1 MKLTIVNSTAPGT
14 AGLLSPLFDALVD
27 SGEVDLTVLEQA
39 PLAESSRP
47 FSCERTLSNSLYRYR
62 LEPLPTYFYNRR
74 HACAQV
80 LSNQFK
86 SLLAEIRPDVVYI
99 LGEPGYLSTYQVVRF
114 AHRHLP
120 RARIC
125 LLAAQNVYQR
135 FPPPFPSIE
144 RWVMAH
150 LDHAFPLGE
159 EHEAVLRRK
168 GYTGFAT
175 CVPLGVDTN
184 AFAPRPR
191 VALIQGIELP
201 RPVVGYAG
209 EFLPARDL
217 SSLIEAVALCRLEPS
232 LLLVGDG
239 PSRPELES
247 LAQQRSFA
255 DRILFAGRV
264 PHCQMPHYL
273 NSMDMLVL
281 PSRAIRNRCFGIF
294 QIANTEQFG
303 RVLVEAMAC
312 GKPVVGSSCG
322 EIPKVI
328 GDAGRVYPEG
338 RTDLLAATLQEL
350 CAHDALRARLG
361 RAGLARART
370 VYDWR
375 VIARQLL
382 SVMRALPAPA
392 EATRRSP
399 THLRRTALNAD
410 AVRAL
415 TSRRASSALPGSSAR
430 GD

>member
-1 MKLTIVNSTAPGT
+1 VKLTIVNSTAPGT
-14 AGLLSPLFDALVD
+14 AALLSPLFDALAD
-27 SGEVDLTVLEQA
+27 SGEADLTVLEQV
-39 PLAESSRP
+39 PLAESSQRV
-47 FSCERTLSNSLYRYR
+47 SCGRTLSDSLHRYR

-74 HACAQV
+74 HASAQV
-80 LSNQFK
+80 LSNQFT
-86 SLLAEIRPDVVYI
+86 SLLAETRPDVVYI

-120 RARIC
+120 KARIC

-175 CVPLGVDTN
+175 CVPLGVDTD
-184 AFAPRPR
+184 AFAPSPR
-191 VALIQGIELP
+191 IARIQGIELP
-201 RPVVGYAG
+201 QPVVGYAG
-209 EFLPARDL
+209 EFLSARDL
-217 SSLIEAVALCRLEPS
+217 SSLIEAVALCRPEPS

-239 PSRPELES
+239 PGRPGLES
-247 LAQQRSFA
+247 LARRRLPA

-264 PHCQMPHYL
+264 PHHQMPHYL
-273 NSMDMLVL
+273 NSMDILVL
-281 PSRAIRNRCFGIF
+281 PSKAIRNRCFGVF
-294 QIANTEQFG
+294 RIANAEQFG

-338 RTDLLAATLQEL
+338 RTDLLAAALQEL
-350 CAHDALRARLG
+350 CAHGALRARLG
-361 RAGLARART
+361 RAGLARARA

-392 EATRRSP
+392 KATRRSR
-399 THLRRTALNAD
+399 TRLRRTVLNAD
-410 AVRAL
+410 TARAL
-415 TSRRASSALPGSSAR
+415 TSRRAGSALPESPAS